1 VGNPSKFEMKGR
13 QRRIRFGVG
22 ILTALFVLGL
32 FNLSLLTRTLPIN
45 HSFWTLGSL
54 PSHSDFRR
62 FQQHDDHQAESVGP
76 NASTSRVPKFFILH
90 TLEMSTW
97 LVGNHTRAA
106 IKFYEN
112 CLNEEAIEIWLHRG
126 FERLSSART
135 MDEDEATVYLIPYYG
150 HFAIDLKMK
159 PDPHEFATLLLQ
171 SRIRNKSKPHILLC
185 PSNNPQRSR
194 HAGIHTLMEALYL
207 GGVNVWSVGIER
219 NPSWQGIAVERIIPI
234 PYLVKP
240 TRSSIEMRDNAGFER
255 KNGSIFYTG
264 DERKNAFRW
273 SGCNRSMVE
282 PLRSSPNMVIKLI
295 RSGEERLSQSQYNKL
310 MQTMEFCLILCGDTP
325 TSRSLAT
332 AMIFGCIPLIIGSR
346 WRGLC
351 EKPCKRGFGWS
362 ITGPNAPHL
371 PYVDSIPWGAFPEV
385 NEAEFLKKPEATLR
399 TVVESYTDESKQ
411 KLRHV
416 LARVQ
421 RGWIYGWGS
430 PVASGD
436 FGDAA
441 EYTWN
446 SILFFLNTTGNT
458 TN

>member
-1 VGNPSKFEMKGR
+1 MKGG
-13 QRRIRFGVG
+13 QRRIRHGVAV
-22 ILTALFVLGL
+22 LTTLLVLGL
-32 FNLSLLTRTLPIN
+32 FNLSLLTRTLPTN

-54 PSHSDFRR
+54 PSHTDFTKS
-62 FQQHDDHQAESVGP
+62 QQHDSRPAESVGP
-76 NASTSRVPKFFILH
+76 DASISIIRKFFILH

-106 IKFYEN
+106 VKFYEN

-126 FERLSSART
+126 FERFSSART
-135 MDEDEATVYLIPYYG
+135 MDEDEATAYLIPYYG
-150 HFAIDLKMK
+150 HFAIDLGMKK
-159 PDPHEFATLLLQ
+159 PDPREYANLLIQ
-171 SRIRNKSKPHILLC
+171 HRIRHKSKPHILLC

-194 HAGIHTLMEALYL
+194 QAGIHTLMEALHL

-219 NPSWQGIAVERIIPI
+219 NPSWQGVALERIIPI

-240 TRSSIEMRDNAGFER
+240 AGSSIAMRDSAVVKR
-255 KNGSIFYTG
+255 KNASIFYTG
-264 DERKNAFRW
+264 DERKNSFRW

-282 PLRSSPNMVIKLI
+282 PLRSSPNMIIKLI
-295 RSGEERLSQSQYNKL
+295 GSGEERLSQSRYNML
-310 MQTMEFCLILCGDTP
+310 MQQMEFCLILCGDTP

-332 AMIFGCIPLIIGSR
+332 AIIFGCIPLFIGSR

-362 ITGPNAPHL
+362 VTGPKAPHL
-371 PYVDSIPWGAFPEV
+371 PYLDSIPWDEFPEV
-385 NEAEFLKKPEATLR
+385 NEAEFTKRPEVTLR
-399 TVVESYTDESKQ
+399 TVVESYTDESKK
-411 KLRHV
+411 KLRDV

-430 PVASGD
+430 PVTSSD

-446 SILFFLNTTGNT
+446 SILFFLNNTGNT